1 MYKEL
6 SYLSSYLKNIDQSY
20 KSEWVC
26 IYKIWATLKDFV
38 CSNPFTLFFTTFWG
52 STCYFLIFHV
62 RKFGDWVTT

>member
-38 CSNPFTLFFTTFWG
+38 CSNPFTLFFHN
-52 STCYFLIFHV
+52 LL
-62 RKFGDWVTT
+62 R